1 VDTVPSLGRALTFT
15 SFASSVGHKRAAV
28 GVTCVLIVGAA
39 VALFFARNAGPV
51 IAPFLPAY
59 ITAVMIVDGITA
71 YLLFRQF
78 AASKAPSFAVLGGA
92 YLYTTLIVVPHI
104 LTFPNVFSPTGLLG
118 AGPQTAVWL
127 WALWHAGFPLLV
139 LCYAFVAHRTEKRP
153 ATLAQSRAIG
163 LTAIVGVPLLV
174 LALAYVVIAA
184 HARLPVIIAR
194 DNYNLLIT
202 TGVGPFVFCTAL
214 AALAVVVVVFR
225 GRNVANLW
233 LAVGLVAALLDI
245 AITLAG
251 GARYSVGWYCAR
263 LESLFAASA
272 VLGALIYET
281 GRMAGILAQ
290 AEGSLRSVVDGVAD
304 ALLTLDAAGC
314 VRSANP
320 AATMLFGYDAPE
332 LIGKHVSSF
341 VPNFAETQVAQAG
354 QSTIE
359 ALGKHHN
366 GRTFPI
372 EIAVSP
378 VASGDAPGTIVIARD
393 ITQRKRAE
401 SAIAAA
407 RDQALEA
414 ARLKAQ
420 FLATMSH
427 EIRTPINAVIGMS
440 ELLLETPLLDEQRE
454 YAETVRDSADALLEI
469 INDILDFSKLE
480 AGKMEL
486 DPIAFSPRTAVEAA
500 ADILASA
507 ARKKRLNLVTYVAP
521 DVPSSMVGDA
531 NRLRQ
536 ILLNL
541 IGNAIKFTATG
552 GVVVRAT
559 VDSTD
564 DIFSVV
570 RFAVT
575 DTGIGIEDGARKR
588 LFNAFEQ
595 ADGSTSR
602 RFGGT
607 GLGLSISKK
616 LVEMMGGE
624 IGVDSRPNAGATFW
638 FTARFE
644 RLETPDNAMPAEHAR
659 TLRGTRALI
668 VDDDPIS
675 RQIVEQYLMSWGVV
689 AVSAAEARSG
699 LEAMRAAKRRGLP
712 FQVALVDYQMPDLD
726 GMQLGAAI
734 KADPDLAD
742 VRLILMT
749 AFDEPGR
756 GRSAVEHGFS
766 GYLRKPLRQSALY
779 EAFAN
784 ALASDYA
791 NFAATELPVAIAPLR
806 TTIDDSIAILIA
818 EDNPV
823 NRRLALQ
830 QLKRLGYHADAV
842 SDGEEAIAAVAT
854 GRYTIVLMD
863 CQMPNVDGLEASR
876 AIRRAETVTGTHIP
890 IVAMTANALE
900 GDREMC
906 LAAGMDDY
914 IAKPV
919 QLADLRRVL
928 ATWTLPDTLSMTVT

>member
-1 VDTVPSLGRALTFT
+1 VDTVPSLGRSLSLTSFT
-15 SFASSVGHKRAAV
+15 SSLGHKRAAI
-28 GVTCVLIVGAA
+28 GVACLLVLGAV
-39 VALFFARNAGPV
+39 VALFFARTPGPV

-59 ITAVMIVDGITA
+59 VAAVMIVDGITA

-78 AASKAPSFAVLGGA
+78 AAAKAPSFAVLGGA
-92 YLYTTLIVVPHI
+92 YLYTTLIVVPHV
-104 LTFPNVFSPTGLLG
+104 LTFPKVFSPTGLLG

-139 LCYAFVAHRTEKRP
+139 LCYAYVAYRTDGRP
-153 ATLAQSRAIG
+153 TTAGRRRAIG
-163 LTAIVGVPLLV
+163 SAVLLGVPMLV
-174 LALAYVVIAA
+174 LALTYLVIAA
-184 HARLPVIIAR
+184 HARLPAIIAA

-202 TGVGPFVFCTAL
+202 TGVGPFVFGAAL
-214 AALAVVVVVFR
+214 AALATVLALFR

-245 AITLAG
+245 TITLAG
-251 GARYSVGWYCAR
+251 GARYSVGWYVAR

-281 GRMAGILAQ
+281 GRLAGILAQ
-290 AEGSLRSVVDGVAD
+290 AESSLRSVVDGVAD
-304 ALLTLDAAGC
+304 ALLTLDAGGC

-320 AATMLFGYDAPE
+320 AATMLFGYGASDFTA
-332 LIGKHVSSF
+332 KHVAEF
-341 VPNFAETQVAQAG
+341 IPNFAETQHAQAG

-359 ALGKHHN
+359 ATGRHGN
-366 GRTFPI
+366 GRLFPI
-372 EIAVSP
+372 ELAVSP
-378 VASGDAPGTIVIARD
+378 TTAGDAPGTIVIARD

-407 RDQALEA
+407 RDQAIEA

-486 DPIAFSPRTAVEAA
+486 DSIAFSPRTAVEAA

-507 ARKKRLNLVTYVAP
+507 ARKKRLSLVTYVAP

-559 VDSTD
+559 VESTD
-564 DIFSVV
+564 EIFSVL

-575 DTGIGIEDGARKR
+575 DTGIGIEEGSRKR
-588 LFNAFEQ
+588 LFQAFEQ

-624 IGVDSRPNAGATFW
+624 IGVDSRPNAGSTFW

-644 RLETPDNAMPAEHAR
+644 RLETPDNAMPAEPAQ

-689 AVSAAEARSG
+689 ALSTAEPRSA

-712 FQVALVDYQMPDLD
+712 FQIALVDYQMPELD
-726 GMQLGAAI
+726 GLAFGREV
-734 KADPDLAD
+734 KADPELAD
-742 VRLILMT
+742 TRLILMT

-756 GRSAVEHGFS
+756 GRTAVDRGFA
-766 GYLRKPLRQSALY
+766 GYLRKPLRQIALY

-784 ALASDYA
+784 ALASDFA
-791 NFAATELPVAIAPLR
+791 NVAAAELPIAVAPLAAK
-806 TTIDDSIAILIA
+806 IDDSIAILIA
-818 EDNPV
+818 EDHPV
-823 NRRLALQ
+823 NQRLALQ

-842 SDGEEAIAAVAT
+842 SDGAEAIAAVAR

-876 AIRRAETVTGTHIP
+876 AIRRAETATGTHIP

-928 ATWTLPDTLSMTVT
+928 ATWTHPDTLSMTVT